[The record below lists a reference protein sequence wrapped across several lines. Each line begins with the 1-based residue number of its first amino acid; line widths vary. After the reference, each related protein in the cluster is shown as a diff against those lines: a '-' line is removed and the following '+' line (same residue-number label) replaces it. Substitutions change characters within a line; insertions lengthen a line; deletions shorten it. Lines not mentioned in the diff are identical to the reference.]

1 MKIKT
6 IKRSTDDYVPVK
18 STQESQMP
26 RNLNPELHPFERAR
40 EYTKALNATKLER
53 MFAKPFVGQ
62 LGYGHRDG
70 VYAIAKNYGSLNK
83 LATGSADGVIKYWN
97 MSTREEFVSFKAH
110 YGLVTGLCVTQP
122 RFHDKKPDLKSQNFM
137 LSCSDDKTVKL
148 WSINVDDY
156 SNKNSSDND
165 SVTNEEGLLRT
176 FDSESAF
183 QGIDSHRENST
194 FATGG
199 AKIHLWDVNRLK
211 PVSDLSWGADNI
223 TSLKFNQNETDILAS
238 TGSDNSIVLYDLRT
252 NSPTQKIVQTMR
264 TNAICWNPMEAFN
277 FVTANEDHN
286 AYYYDMRNLSR
297 SLNVFKDH
305 VSAVMDVDFSPTGD
319 EIVTGSYDK
328 SIRIYKT
335 NHGHSREIYHTKRM
349 QHVFQVKYS
358 MDSKYIIS
366 GSDDGNVR
374 LWRSKAWE
382 RSNVKTTREKNK
394 LEYDEKLK
402 ERFRHM
408 PEIKRIS
415 RHRHVPQVIKKAQE
429 IKNIELSS
437 IKRREA
443 NERRTRKDMPYISER
458 KKQIVGTVHKYED
471 SGRDR
476 KRRKEDD
483 KRDTQEK

>member
-6 IKRSTDDYVPVK
+6 IKRSADDYVPVK

-53 MFAKPFVGQ
+53 MFAKPFIGQ
-62 LGYGHRDG
+62 LGHGHRDG
-70 VYAIAKNYGSLNK
+70 IYAIAKNYGSLNK

-110 YGLVTGLCVTQP
+110 YGLITGLCVTQP
-122 RFHDKKPDLKSQNFM
+122 HFHDKKSDWKNQNFM

-156 SNKNSSDND
+156 SNKRSSDND
-165 SVTNEEGLLRT
+165 SVTNEEGLVRT
-176 FDSESAF
+176 FDGESAF

-211 PVSDLSWGADNI
+211 PISNLSWGADNI
-223 TSLKFNQNETDILAS
+223 TSVRFNQNETDILAS

-297 SLNVFKDH
+297 SLTVFKDH

-328 SIRIYKT
+328 SIRMYKT

-349 QHVFQVKYS
+349 QHVFQVKSPWMLNTSSVGLTMGMLDYGEVKLGRGR
-358 MDSKYIIS
+358 ML
-366 GSDDGNVR
+366 R
-374 LWRSKAWE
+374 LL
-382 RSNVKTTREKNK
+382 V
-394 LEYDEKLK
+394 
-402 ERFRHM
+402 
-408 PEIKRIS
+408 KRIS
-415 RHRHVPQVIKKAQE
+415 WNTT
-429 IKNIELSS
+429 KN
-437 IKRREA
+437 
-443 NERRTRKDMPYISER
+443 
-458 KKQIVGTVHKYED
+458 
-471 SGRDR
+471 
-476 KRRKEDD
+476 
-483 KRDTQEK
+483 